1 MPTDTARTPLRAL
14 GILAVL
20 ALIAII
26 AAAIGIPAYSRYQA
40 RQNAAN
46 QIQLNALRIQQT
58 QQLVEVEKQK
68 AEIKITEAYGI
79 AKAQQIINETLTDK
93 YLQHEA
99 IQAQEKMADSPN
111 HTTIYIPSGQNGIP
125 LVRTVNDEPEH
136 AAPSH

>member
-1 MPTDTARTPLRAL
+1 MTTDTSRTPFRAL
-14 GILAVL
+14 GLFVVSVTAV
-20 ALIAII
+20 II
-26 AAAIGIPAYSRYQA
+26 AAAWALPAYSRYQA

-79 AKAQQIINETLTDK
+79 AKAQEIINATLTDK

-99 IQAQEKMADSPN
+99 IQAQEKMTDSPN

-136 AAPSH
+136 PAAH